1 MPSPRRRLLVTGG
14 RADYKTLIA
23 LPARTGPVS
32 GRWLAR
38 ERRGLSPQRVRIQT
52 VADAEASLTNGVKRL
67 TDFLG
72 VLGVVAL
79 LLGGIGVASGITAF
93 VARKIEAAAILRCLG
108 ATGPQ
113 VLAIYLTQAAAMGL
127 AGAAIGVL
135 LGAGIQLALPSAV
148 R

>member
-1 MPSPRRRLLVTGG
+1 M
-14 RADYKTLIA
+14 A
-23 LPARTGPVS
+23 
-32 GRWLAR
+32 
-38 ERRGLSPQRVRIQT
+38 PQRVRIQT
-52 VADAEASLTNGVKRL
+52 VADAEANLTNGIKRL

-113 VLAIYLTQAAAMGL
+113 VLTI
-127 AGAAIGVL
+127 
-135 LGAGIQLALPSAV
+135 
-148 R
+148 